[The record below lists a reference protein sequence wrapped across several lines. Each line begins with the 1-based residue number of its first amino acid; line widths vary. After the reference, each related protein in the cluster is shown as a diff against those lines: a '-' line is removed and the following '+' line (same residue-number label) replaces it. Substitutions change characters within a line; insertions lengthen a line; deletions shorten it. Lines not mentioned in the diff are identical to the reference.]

1 MSGAKPSRVLF
12 TKNKTNRRTI
22 GSTRTVIGP
31 TRRVRIKT
39 TLVAVITTLPIL
51 MGKTIGA
58 ILTPRQT
65 HSVKARTEA
74 RIVPITTDRI
84 MTTEQGGITLTE
96 ILHKGLPPA
105 STTLTAAQIFSKK
118 PQPTSRLHKQKNA
131 RSVSSMY
138 NYHFI

>member
-1 MSGAKPSRVLF
+1 
-12 TKNKTNRRTI
+12 
-22 GSTRTVIGP
+22 
-31 TRRVRIKT
+31 
-39 TLVAVITTLPIL
+39 

-65 HSVKARTEA
+65 LSVKARTEA